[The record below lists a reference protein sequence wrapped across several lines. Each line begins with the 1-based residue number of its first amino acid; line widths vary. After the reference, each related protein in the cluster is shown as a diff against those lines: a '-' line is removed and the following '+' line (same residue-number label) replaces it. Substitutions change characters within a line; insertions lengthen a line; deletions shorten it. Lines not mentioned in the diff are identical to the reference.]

1 MNMNAMWKATAVLLL
16 IAVALGARAADPNK
30 TLRITFQVAETGFDP
45 ALIHD
50 YYSGT
55 VIEAVYDT
63 LLTYDYLARPS
74 RLAPRA
80 AELPEVTDGG
90 RTYTF
95 KLKKGILF
103 TPDAAFKGK
112 RRELVAE
119 DFAYTIKRFLDP
131 KNRSP
136 YAFFFEGKI
145 LGLDALAAE
154 AKESGKFDYDKKI
167 PGFEFPNPYTL
178 RIKLKDPD
186 FTFSQILAFA
196 ETSAV
201 AREVIEAYGNES
213 NFHPVGTGPYMLDKY
228 VRSSKIFL
236 KANPDF
242 RKEFWDFKPGN
253 DPRDKD
259 IVARMKGKQI
269 PAIGNVEISIVEET
283 QARMLAFENGE
294 TDLEYQL
301 WDVSTRFLTDDN
313 KLVPAFANK
322 GVRLDRIVDAEITYT
337 YFNTMD
343 KIGNQPNP
351 VGGFSRERIALR
363 RAIAM
368 AYNLSDQI
376 KIIRKNQAVKAEY
389 PIPPGVS
396 GNEPTWKNNINY
408 DPAGA
413 NSLLDRVGYKK
424 AADGFRNQ
432 PDGSPLVIRYS
443 TTPDERGRLF
453 AELIKKS
460 MDTIGVRVD
469 IHIDKFPELLKAEK
483 QCRIMM
489 RGSAWIA
496 DYPDGDNFMQLLYG
510 QNAFQSNNACY
521 QSAEYDKLYVKSKLM
536 PDSPERNKLY
546 REMTKIMERDTPW
559 IMNDSRYRNTLLQPQ
574 VVGFKKHPILHADW
588 IYIDLEKR
596 TK

>member
-1 MNMNAMWKATAVLLL
+1 MSAVRR
-16 IAVALGARAADPNK
+16 AVAIGAMAAFAMGAQAADMGK

-45 ALIHD
+45 VKIHD

-63 LLTYDYLARPS
+63 LLTYDYLARPAK
-74 RLAPRA
+74 LVARA
-80 AELPEVTDGG
+80 AEVPQVTDGG

-95 KLKKGILF
+95 KLKKGTLF

-119 DFAYTIKRFLDP
+119 DYVYTIKRFLDP

-145 LGLDALAAE
+145 LGLDEVAEE
-154 AKESGKFDYDKKI
+154 AKKTGKFDYDRKI
-167 PGFEFPNPYTL
+167 AGFETPDPYTL
-178 RIKLKDPD
+178 RIRLKDPD
-186 FTFSQILAFA
+186 YTFSQILAFA

-201 AREVIEAYGNES
+201 AREVIEMYGEES

-242 RKEFWDFKPGN
+242 RKEIWEFKPGA

-259 IVARMKGKQI
+259 IIARMKGKQI

-283 QARMLAFENGE
+283 QGRMLAFENGE
-294 TDLEYQL
+294 TDIEYQL
-301 WDVSTRFLTDDN
+301 WDVASRFMGEDN
-313 KLVPAFANK
+313 KLLPAFANK
-322 GVRLDRIVDAEITYT
+322 GVRLDRIVDPEITYT
-337 YFNTMD
+337 YMNTMD
-343 KIGNQPNP
+343 KIGDQPNP
-351 VGGFSRERIALR
+351 LGGFTKERIALR

-368 AYNLSDQI
+368 AYNLGDQI
-376 KIIRKNQAVKAEY
+376 RIIRKNQAVKAEY
-389 PIPPGVS
+389 PIPPGVT
-396 GNEPTWKNNINY
+396 GHDPAWKNNIKY

-413 NSLLDRVGYKK
+413 NVLLDRIGYKK

-432 PDGSPLVIRYS
+432 PDNTPLVVRYS

-460 MDTIGVRVD
+460 MDSIAVKVD

-489 RGSAWIA
+489 RGAAWIA

-510 QNAFQSNNACY
+510 PNAFQSNTACY
-521 QSAEYDKLYVKSKLM
+521 KSAAYDKLYEKSKLL
-536 PDSPERNKLY
+536 PDGEERNKLY

-574 VVGFKKHPILHADW
+574 VVGYKKHPVLHADW
-588 IYIDLEKR
+588 LYVDLDK
-596 TK
+596 KAK

>member
-1 MNMNAMWKATAVLLL
+1 MNRILRAMAMVILTAAATGATA
-16 IAVALGARAADPNK
+16 ADMGK

-45 ALIHD
+45 VRISD

-55 VIEAVYDT
+55 VIEAIYDT

-74 RLAPRA
+74 KLAPRA
-80 AELPEVTDGG
+80 AELPLVTDGG

-95 KLKKGILF
+95 KLKKGTLF

-119 DFAYTIKRFLDP
+119 DFVYTIKRFLDP

-145 LGLDALAAE
+145 LGLDAVAEE
-154 AKESGKFDYDKKI
+154 AKKTGKFDYDRKI
-167 PGFEFPNPYTL
+167 EGFETPDPHTL

-201 AREVIEAYGNES
+201 AREVIETYGEES

-236 KANPDF
+236 KANPDY
-242 RKEFWDFKPGN
+242 RKELWDFKAGS

-259 IVARMKGKQI
+259 IVGRMKGRQI

-301 WDVSTRFLTDDN
+301 WDVSSRFMSDDN
-313 KLVPAFANK
+313 KLLPAFANK

-337 YFNTMD
+337 YMNTLD
-343 KIGNQPNP
+343 KIGDQPNP
-351 VGGFSRERIALR
+351 LGGFTKERIALR

-368 AYNLSDQI
+368 AYNLGDQI
-376 KIIRKNQAVKAEY
+376 RIIRKNQAVKAEY
-389 PIPPGVS
+389 PIPPGVT
-396 GNEPTWKNNINY
+396 GHEPAWKNNIKY
-408 DPAGA
+408 DPASA

-424 AADGFRNQ
+424 GADGFRNQ
-432 PDGSPLVIRYS
+432 PDGTPLLIRYS

-453 AELIKKS
+453 AELMKKS
-460 MDTIGVRVD
+460 MDSIGVKID

-483 QCRIMM
+483 QCRLMM
-489 RGSAWIA
+489 RGAAWIA

-510 QNAFQSNNACY
+510 PNAFQSNNACY
-521 QSAEYDKLYVKSKLM
+521 QSADYDKLYARSKLM
-536 PDSPERNKLY
+536 PDGTERNKVY

-559 IMNDSRYRNTLLQPQ
+559 ILNDSRYRNTLLHRQ
-574 VVGFKKHPILHADW
+574 VAGYKKHPVLHADW
-588 IYIDLEKR
+588 VYIDLDKNPN
-596 TK
+596 

>member
-1 MNMNAMWKATAVLLL
+1 MIKVWRS
-16 IAVALGARAADPNK
+16 IAALGLVGMATIVPAADMGK

-45 ALIHD
+45 VRIHD

-55 VIEAVYDT
+55 VIEAIYDT

-74 RLAPRA
+74 KLVPRA
-80 AELPEVTDGG
+80 AELPQVTDGG

-95 KLKKGILF
+95 KLKKGTLF
-103 TPDAAFKGK
+103 TPDPAFKGK

-131 KNRSP
+131 KNHSP

-145 LGLDALAAE
+145 LGLDDLAAE
-154 AKESGKFDYDKKI
+154 AKKSGKFDYDKKI
-167 PGFEFPNPYTL
+167 QGFEIPDSHTL
-178 RIKLKDPD
+178 RIRLKDPD
-186 FTFSQILAFA
+186 YSFSQIMAFA

-201 AREVIEAYGNES
+201 AREVIETYGEES
-213 NFHPVGTGPYMLDKY
+213 NFHPVGTGPYMLGKY

-236 KANPDF
+236 KANPDY
-242 RKEFWDFKPGN
+242 RKETWDFKPGS

-301 WDVSTRFLTDDN
+301 WDVSSRFLSEDN
-313 KLVPAFANK
+313 KLLPDFANK
-322 GVRLDRIVDAEITYT
+322 GVRLDRVVDPEITYT
-337 YFNTMD
+337 FMNTLD
-343 KIGNQPNP
+343 KIGDQPNP
-351 VGGFSRERIALR
+351 LGGFSRERIALR

-368 AYNLSDQI
+368 AYNLVDQI
-376 KIIRKNQAVKAEY
+376 KIIRKNQAIKAEY
-389 PIPPGVS
+389 PIPPGVT
-396 GNEPTWKNNINY
+396 GHEAGWKNNIKH

-413 NSLLDRVGYKK
+413 NLLLDRIGYKK
-424 AADGFRNQ
+424 GTDGFRSQ

-453 AELIKKS
+453 AELTKKS
-460 MDTIGVRVD
+460 MDSIAVKLD

-483 QCRIMM
+483 QCRLMM
-489 RGSAWIA
+489 RGAAWIA

-510 QNAFQSNNACY
+510 PNAYQSNNSCY
-521 QSAEYDKLYVKSKLM
+521 KSAEYDKLYEKSKLL
-536 PDSPERNKLY
+536 PDSPERNAVY
-546 REMTKIMERDTPW
+546 REMTKVMERDTPW
-559 IMNDSRYRNTLLQPQ
+559 IMNDSRYRNTLLQPR
-574 VVGFKKHPILHADW
+574 VVGFKKHPVLHADW
-588 IYIDLEKR
+588 VYIDLDGKA
-596 TK
+596 K